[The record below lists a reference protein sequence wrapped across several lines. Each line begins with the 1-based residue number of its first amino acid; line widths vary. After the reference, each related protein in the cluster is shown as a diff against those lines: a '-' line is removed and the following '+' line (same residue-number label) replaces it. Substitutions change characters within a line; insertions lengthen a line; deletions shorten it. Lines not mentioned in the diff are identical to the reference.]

1 MKSLQEENGD
11 ATSSKGMTVCIAQV
25 AGIRNA
31 KNHLPHGSTPI
42 FAIARFATHQ
52 SGQADGLRSY
62 KEESAFSPIG
72 VIGGGSIPLTIV
84 GSIALLLILLRY
96 VSIRLVPL
104 ANDNSDKGVS
114 MVKTLTARTRIFLSS
129 AFETIWAIGVSSVAG
144 FHLLA

>member
-1 MKSLQEENGD
+1 M
-11 ATSSKGMTVCIAQV
+11 
-25 AGIRNA
+25 
-31 KNHLPHGSTPI
+31 
-42 FAIARFATHQ
+42 HQ
-52 SGQADGLRSY
+52 SGQVDELRSY
-62 KEESAFSPIG
+62 RKESAFRPIG

-104 ANDNSDKGVS
+104 ANDNSDKEVS

-144 FHLLA
+144 LHLLA